1 MTHFAIVDASGSL
14 VSEASVI
21 DADAI
26 AEKGLTAYE
35 VDGPQDGRPWD
46 NAAKA
51 WGQKPA
57 PRPSRVQRARQAYA
71 DATTDTERIAA
82 LALMFGVKD

>member
-1 MTHFAIVDASGSL
+1 MPHYAIVDAKGSL

-21 DADAI
+21 DADVTK
-26 AEKGLTAYE
+26 EKNLAAYE

-46 NAAKA
+46 NTAKA
-51 WGQKPA
+51 WGAKPA
-57 PRPSRVQRARQAYA
+57 PRPSRIARARQAYA